1 MKYPLWGRVSA
12 PAGVAPEA
20 LEECEHL
27 SKGYEY
33 RACVVDRV
41 TQPFN
46 IRFSRFRHSFQLIR
60 RPLPSL
66 DQFKR
71 LIVRA
76 RRLVRHVGF
85 YNRAVADLVRGYDL
99 SHGVRGALEP

>member
-1 MKYPLWGRVSA
+1 MSA

-20 LEECEHL
+20 LEEYEHS

-41 TQPFN
+41 AQPFI

-60 RPLPSL
+60 RLFPFL

-71 LIVRA
+71 LIERA
-76 RRLVRHVGF
+76 RRLV
-85 YNRAVADLVRGYDL
+85 
-99 SHGVRGALEP
+99 

>member
-1 MKYPLWGRVSA
+1 MST
-12 PAGVAPEA
+12 PASVASEA

-41 TQPFN
+41 VQPFI
-46 IRFSRFRHSFQLIR
+46 IRFSRFRHSFQLVR

-66 DQFKR
+66 DRFK
-71 LIVRA
+71 
-76 RRLVRHVGF
+76 
-85 YNRAVADLVRGYDL
+85 
-99 SHGVRGALEP
+99 